1 MIPYNEMISL
11 INIIYGQQNTG
22 QQTPVQTM
30 PVQTMPVQQT
40 SVQTMPVQQT
50 PVQTMPVQQTSVQ
63 TMPVQQTPVQTMPV
77 QQTPVQTM
85 AAYTPVLPL
94 QSEAIKAENDVLKD
108 VIATLQRNAMA
119 QPISGYSPETSD
131 TILSNLINPPIPA
144 K

>member
-22 QQTPVQTM
+22 QQTPVQ
-30 PVQTMPVQQT
+30 
-40 SVQTMPVQQT
+40 QT
-50 PVQTMPVQQTSVQ
+50 PVQTMPVQQTPVQ

-94 QSEAIKAENDVLKD
+94 QTEAIKAENDVLKD

>member
-11 INIIYGQQNTG
+11 INIIYGQQNSG
-22 QQTPVQTM
+22 H
-30 PVQTMPVQQT
+30 
-40 SVQTMPVQQT
+40 
-50 PVQTMPVQQTSVQ
+50 
-63 TMPVQQTPVQTMPV
+63 
-77 QQTPVQTM
+77 QTPVQTM

-94 QSEAIKAENDVLKD
+94 QTEAIKAENDVLKD

>member
-30 PVQTMPVQQT
+30 P
-40 SVQTMPVQQT
+40 
-50 PVQTMPVQQTSVQ
+50 
-63 TMPVQQTPVQTMPV
+63 
-77 QQTPVQTM
+77 
-85 AAYTPVLPL
+85 AYTPVLPL
-94 QSEAIKAENDVLKD
+94 QTEAIKAENDVLKD

>member
-11 INIIYGQQNTG
+11 INIIYGQQNSG
-22 QQTPVQTM
+22 H
-30 PVQTMPVQQT
+30 
-40 SVQTMPVQQT
+40 
-50 PVQTMPVQQTSVQ
+50 
-63 TMPVQQTPVQTMPV
+63 QTPVQTMPV

-94 QSEAIKAENDVLKD
+94 QTEAIKAENDVLKD

>member
-11 INIIYGQQNTG
+11 INIIYGQQNSG
-22 QQTPVQTM
+22 H
-30 PVQTMPVQQT
+30 
-40 SVQTMPVQQT
+40 QT

-85 AAYTPVLPL
+85 PVQQTPVQTMPVQQTPVQTMAAYTPVLPL
-94 QSEAIKAENDVLKD
+94 QTEAIKAENDVLKD